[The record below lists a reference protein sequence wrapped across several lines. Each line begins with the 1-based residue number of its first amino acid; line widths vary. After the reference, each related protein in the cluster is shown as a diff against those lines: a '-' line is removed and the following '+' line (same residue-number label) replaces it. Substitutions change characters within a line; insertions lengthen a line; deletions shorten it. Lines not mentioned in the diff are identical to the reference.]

1 MYSKQHTMKLLAQAF
16 SARLHFTLPLLE
28 NAEEPT
34 GFPLDLGSV
43 GLTCEGRAYRL
54 DTASSS
60 LIVEDGKVVVSSK
73 LVLDFE
79 TFPNI
84 TNDKDFGEAYD
95 LNMADL
101 SNPNIKAEVYVNE
114 DTDQDDSVMDFDKFE
129 GTITIWIDNKEF
141 EIPCT
146 LE

>member
-1 MYSKQHTMKLLAQAF
+1 MKLLTQAF
-16 SARLHFTLPLLE
+16 SARLEFTLPLLE

-60 LIVEDGKVVVSSK
+60 LIVENGKVFVSSK

-84 TNDKDFGEAYD
+84 ADDKDGEAYD
-95 LNMADL
+95 LDVADL

-114 DTDQDDSVMDFDKFE
+114 DTDQDESVMDFDKFE
-129 GTITIWIDNKEF
+129 GTITIYLDHKEF
-141 EIPCT
+141 EIKCE